1 MTGRPHRNGDALW
14 EVVYTRIH
22 DEIQAGVLLSGAEIG
37 TLASIAGYYD
47 VSKSTA
53 QRAMN
58 TLRRRGYIIAKPGI
72 GYFVARIP
80 PRIRNP

>member
-1 MTGRPHRNGDALW
+1 MTGRPNVDGDPLW
-14 EVVYTRIH
+14 ERVYDRIH
-22 DEIQAGVLLSGAEIG
+22 ARIADGTIAAGEGIG
-37 TLASIAGYYD
+37 TLASIADHYG

-72 GYFVARIP
+72 GYFVTRIP
-80 PRIRNP
+80 PR